1 MQLSHLLL
9 AFAMS
14 FVMTIMY
21 APQVQADAWAD
32 ADADAAI
39 NCRRFPFHPKCRG
52 ISA

>member
-9 AFAMS
+9 AFVVI

-32 ADADAAI
+32 ADADV
-39 NCRRFPFHPKCRG
+39 NCEITPFHPKCRG
-52 ISA
+52 VAP

>member
-9 AFAMS
+9 AFAMI

-32 ADADAAI
+32 ADAWREI
-39 NCRRFPFHPKCRG
+39 CKMFPYYEGCHRDG
-52 ISA
+52 